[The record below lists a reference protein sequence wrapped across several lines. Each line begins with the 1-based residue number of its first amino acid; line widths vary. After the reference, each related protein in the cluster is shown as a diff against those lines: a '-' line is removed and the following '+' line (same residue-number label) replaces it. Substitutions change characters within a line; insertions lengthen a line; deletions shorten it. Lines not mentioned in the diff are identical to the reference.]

1 MIPETP
7 TALLIREEQHFLDN
21 FHPKVIS
28 LTPQL
33 LSGLWFLVGIA
44 LKKVKEQT
52 NKAQLCKA
60 LLNEAK
66 MERNPG
72 LMRCRCSDSS
82 GYVPPFAKEEVSE
95 HSGP

>member
-1 MIPETP
+1 MS
-7 TALLIREEQHFLDN
+7 TALLIQEEQHFSDN

-33 LSGLWFLVGIA
+33 LSDLWFLVGIA

-52 NKAQLCKA
+52 NRAQLCRA

-66 MERNPG
+66 MER
-72 LMRCRCSDSS
+72 
-82 GYVPPFAKEEVSE
+82 KEIQL
-95 HSGP
+95 